1 MTNSF
6 FNFNEAADFASQ
18 LQDSYE
24 SVNRS
29 FDRREELE
37 RKNDAVRIQEAGM
50 PIKMIES
57 LAEFSATAAKLS
69 KGIKDKQY
77 EDLDAGE

>member
-37 RKNDAVRIQEAGM
+37 QKIMRL
-50 PIKMIES
+50 ES
-57 LAEFSATAAKLS
+57 KKLGCLL
-69 KGIKDKQY
+69 K
-77 EDLDAGE
+77 

>member
-29 FDRREELE
+29 FDRREQLE
-37 RKNDAVRIQEAGM
+37 QKNDAVRIQEAGM
-50 PIKMIES
+50 PIKMIEAA
-57 LAEFSATAAKLS
+57 AEFSATAAKL
-69 KGIKDKQY
+69 
-77 EDLDAGE
+77 